1 MPARYGRPGRV
12 LLQVRSPPIGR
23 LRPVLRGGRGAVR
36 LRGPGV
42 PLQRVALLAYALLRP
57 VRALPR
63 GRGGQSCRGRRCRE
77 HVVCA
82 APLAED
88 MGLDVRAAVVP
99 GARWV
104 VDRGR
109 GGCAPRSPTRRPC
122 YVFTAAAP
130 HVRARWLCREPRG
143 VAVEPSHA
151 QHPRGAR
158 VAGSGSFMAGSRSWQ
173 R

>member
-1 MPARYGRPGRV
+1 MPHQSPAQTYEDVDISAAEVPRIAHILDDVALYHEARGRDVG
-12 LLQVRSPPIGR
+12 STGS
-23 LRPVLRGGRGAVR
+23 RPRHDGRGLPAHVGSAR
-36 LRGPGV
+36 NQDPLEPWPVAGGDGV
-42 PLQRVALLAYALLRP
+42 
-57 VRALPR
+57 
-63 GRGGQSCRGRRCRE
+63 
-77 HVVCA
+77 
-82 APLAED
+82 
-88 MGLDVRAAVVP
+88 AAVVP

-122 YVFTAAAP
+122 YVFSAAAP
-130 HVRARWLCREPRG
+130 HVRAHGLRREPRG

-158 VAGSGSFMAGSRSWQ
+158 VAGSGSFMAGSRPWQ